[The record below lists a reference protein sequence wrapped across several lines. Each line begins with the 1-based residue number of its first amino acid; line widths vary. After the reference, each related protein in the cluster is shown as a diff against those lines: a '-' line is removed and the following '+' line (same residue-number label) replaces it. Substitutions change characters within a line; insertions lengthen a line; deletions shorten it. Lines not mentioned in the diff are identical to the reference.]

1 MVWLYLFMRCG
12 NEVSKDRA
20 LPDILGITATS
31 LSAWSRCPRLYLNS
45 YVLGTPRSD
54 SSGSPDFGT
63 FVHALMHRIH
73 TSGSCHDADHVRDVL
88 ESYGADTGV
97 VPSMIERHAQR
108 CPSESAIMGK
118 HEHQLAR
125 FHPGAP
131 RFIAS
136 GRLDAIWRLD
146 GVLEVRD
153 YKTGGKATE
162 RVADDERA
170 RLQAWL
176 VAPIASR
183 LNLSLRIRYEHL
195 AAEIDDEPDIFEPG
209 DEELEEIQEEI
220 CATVTAIRVAGQ
232 NLTRDGLN
240 RDGFRGVSDPAICG
254 YCDYRSLCPDS
265 AAPGVPTWPEPPEE
279 DLT

>member
-1 MVWLYLFMRCG
+1 
-12 NEVSKDRA
+12 VSKDRV
-20 LPDILGITATS
+20 LPEILGISATS

-63 FVHALMHRIH
+63 FVHALMHQIH
-73 TSGSCHDADHVRDVL
+73 TTGSCHDSEHVRDVL
-88 ESYGADTGV
+88 EGYGADTGV
-97 VPSMIERHAQR
+97 VPSMIERHAER
-108 CPSESAIMGK
+108 CPSENALMGR

-125 FHPGAP
+125 FYPGAP

-176 VAPIASR
+176 AAPIASR

-195 AAEIDDEPDIFEPG
+195 AAEIDDEPDVFEPG
-209 DEELEEIQEEI
+209 PEELEEIQEEL
-220 CATVTAIRVAGQ
+220 CATVAAIRVAGQ
-232 NLTRDGLN
+232 AISTG
-240 RDGFRGVSDPAICG
+240 GFPGVADPAICQR
-254 YCDYRSLCPDS
+254 CDYRSICPDS

-279 DLT
+279 DST

>member
-1 MVWLYLFMRCG
+1 M
-12 NEVSKDRA
+12 
-20 LPDILGITATS
+20 
-31 LSAWSRCPRLYLNS
+31 
-45 YVLGTPRSD
+45 
-54 SSGSPDFGT
+54 
-63 FVHALMHRIH
+63 
-73 TSGSCHDADHVRDVL
+73 
-88 ESYGADTGV
+88 
-97 VPSMIERHAQR
+97 
-108 CPSESAIMGK
+108 
-118 HEHQLAR
+118 
-125 FHPGAP
+125 
-131 RFIAS
+131 
-136 GRLDAIWRLD
+136 
-146 GVLEVRD
+146 LEVRD

-232 NLTRDGLN
+232 SLTSDGLN
-240 RDGFRGVSDPAICG
+240 GDGLNGDGFSGVSDPAICG